1 MSSLG
6 VSEEGVMVMPVRE
19 AIECKGKQIELEE
32 GGYLARFEDWNEG
45 VARALAAREGIGELS
60 VEKVEMLKFIRQYY
74 QKYNFFP
81 ILNSVC
87 KNVHQPKHCMHEKFL
102 NPLVAW
108 KLAGL
113 PRPEEPVTS
122 LLEAGQSP
130 G

>member
-1 MSSLG
+1 MS
-6 VSEEGVMVMPVRE
+6 EKGVMVMPVRE
-19 AIECKGKQIELEE
+19 SLEFKGKQIELEE
-32 GGYLARFEDWNEG
+32 GGYLARYEDWNEG
-45 VARALAAREGIGELS
+45 VAHALAAREGIEELT
-60 VEKVEMLKFIRQYY
+60 VERIEILKFIRQYY
-74 QKYNFFP
+74 QQYNFFP

-87 KNVHQPKHCMHEKFL
+87 KNVHQPKHCLHEKFL

-113 PRPEEPVTS
+113 PKPEEPVIS